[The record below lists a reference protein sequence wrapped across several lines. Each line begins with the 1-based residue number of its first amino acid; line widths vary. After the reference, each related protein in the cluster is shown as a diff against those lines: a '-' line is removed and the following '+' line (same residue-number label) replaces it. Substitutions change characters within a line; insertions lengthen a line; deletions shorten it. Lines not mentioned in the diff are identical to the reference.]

1 MGDLSRIGVAIDSD
15 LLRRFDR
22 FIAQKGYENRSEAF
36 RDLIRDRLVG
46 SAVVA
51 PEAFVVGTVTLIY
64 DHHTRLLPEKLTDLQ
79 HEHHHVIISTL
90 HAHLDH
96 ESCLEVVVLRG
107 KSKDVQELAD
117 RLIYAKSRVPFVQA
131 NLLESQEDDPQDV
144 EAFRNRLQKFGV
156 WANEPVPLFPYPGSP
171 DYTRRWGNPDE
182 RAWERAHEHYL
193 KSFDEFSD
201 IQEQRPLPLI
211 ELERSR

>member
-1 MGDLSRIGVAIDSD
+1 MGDLSRIGVAIDTE

-51 PEAFVVGTVTLIY
+51 PDAFVVGTVTLVY
-64 DHHTRLLPEKLTDLQ
+64 DHHTRLLPAKLTDLQ

-96 ESCLEVVVLRG
+96 DSCLAVVVFRG
-107 KSKDVQELAD
+107 KSRDVHKLPD
-117 RLIYAKSRVPFVQA
+117 RLISTKRVQHGRLVM
-131 NLLESQEDDPQDV
+131 SSPQT
-144 EAFRNRLQKFGV
+144 A
-156 WANEPVPLFPYPGSP
+156 
-171 DYTRRWGNPDE
+171 
-182 RAWERAHEHYL
+182 AHHNHH
-193 KSFDEFSD
+193 
-201 IQEQRPLPLI
+201 PP
-211 ELERSR
+211 

>member
-1 MGDLSRIGVAIDSD
+1 MGDLSRIGVAIDTE

-51 PEAFVVGTVTLIY
+51 PDAFVVGTVTLIY

-107 KSKDVQELAD
+107 QIQRSTKAGRPAD
-117 RLIYAKSRVPFVQA
+117 QHQGRSARTPGHEFTA
-131 NLLESQEDDPQDV
+131 D
-144 EAFRNRLQKFGV
+144 
-156 WANEPVPLFPYPGSP
+156 GSP
-171 DYTRRWGNPDE
+171 SPSLSPSEN
-182 RAWERAHEHYL
+182 
-193 KSFDEFSD
+193 
-201 IQEQRPLPLI
+201 
-211 ELERSR
+211 